1 MNAADLIQAAAK
13 LPPARAR
20 QVLAIAAA
28 HARTEHCPKCGSPFA
43 PDAQPEIAMGA
54 VQCPHCGAHLDST
67 TGELLP
73 LHAARAAFEKDM
85 QPVCAAIVGALQA
98 GDLDALHGL
107 RALLPHLLA
116 EVNES
121 PALADVLAQQLGESL
136 LTGLG
141 AGPED
146 VL

>member
-20 QVLAIAAA
+20 QVLALAAA

-54 VQCPHCGAHLDST
+54 VKCPHCGAHLDST
-67 TGELLP
+67 TGELLG
-73 LHAARAAFEKDM
+73 LHAASAAFEKDM
-85 QPVCAAIVGALQA
+85 RPVCAAIVGALQA

-116 EVNES
+116 EVNAE
-121 PALADVLAQQLGESL
+121 PALADALARQLGGAL
-136 LTGLG
+136 LAGLTS
-141 AGPED
+141 APED